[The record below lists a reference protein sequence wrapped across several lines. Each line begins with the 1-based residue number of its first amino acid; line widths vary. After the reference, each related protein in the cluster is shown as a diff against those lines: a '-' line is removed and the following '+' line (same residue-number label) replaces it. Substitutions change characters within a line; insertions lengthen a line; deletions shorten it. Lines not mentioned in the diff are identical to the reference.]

1 MVKSARKKRKE
12 RRLRERAR
20 TRGRRRGV
28 GTTAR
33 RDATRVQSNLTM
45 AAAGYELRG
54 IYGTEPYWPEKKLKI
69 CVTGAGGFIGSHL
82 AKRLKEEGHH
92 VVACDWKR
100 NEHMEVR
107 LDAVRDA
114 NVGGDDDDDAWV
126 SLREL
131 FRTGLSRQNA
141 PVDVASG
148 VNGDV
153 FIPFSG

>member
-1 MVKSARKKRKE
+1 MKKSARKNE
-12 RRLRERAR
+12 RGGCSTRREVVVV
-20 TRGRRRGV
+20 GRV
-28 GTTAR
+28 GTTR
-33 RDATRVQSNLTM
+33 HVQSNLTM

-107 LDAVRDA
+107 
-114 NVGGDDDDDAWV
+114 
-126 SLREL
+126 
-131 FRTGLSRQNA
+131 
-141 PVDVASG
+141 
-148 VNGDV
+148 
-153 FIPFSG
+153 